1 MIVSIFVLAS
11 FDICI
16 YVFADKIHFWHS
28 VKTNRQ
34 MIVQMTM
41 SKYLRKLLFFQF
53 KTLVTSSKI
62 AVLVQNILTCGNVG
76 RKQKWKIMYFQFTF
90 QPANN

>member
-1 MIVSIFVLAS
+1 
-11 FDICI
+11 
-16 YVFADKIHFWHS
+16 
-28 VKTNRQ
+28 

-62 AVLVQNILTCGNVG
+62 VVLVQNILTCGNVG
-76 RKQKWKIMYFQFTF
+76 RKQKLKLMYFQFTF
-90 QPANN
+90 SLLIFSYFMEDMRLKGFSVLLALYL